1 MCHLPWVTSS
11 ITPVMVMSSTS
22 CLEQGGTGASHL
34 HACPSLESTQSSADF
49 IITRIIF
56 RPHGYSSVV
65 LSPSRTPPCPLTSC
79 WDLPPNPQQRSACE
93 SPKAEPGSG
102 CWLQAGSRL
111 APGWLQALAPSW
123 FSPPMPRASGS
134 PLHPPQPLING
145 FQTQRDQLPWGKAVK
160 HPEQRPLQ
168 LGSRITKS
176 NPRAG
181 MTLLPALWSFLGP
194 HRH

>member
-34 HACPSLESTQSSADF
+34 HACPSSESTQSSADF
-49 IITRIIF
+49 IIAKIISW
-56 RPHGYSSVV
+56 PYGYSPVV
-65 LSPSRTPPCPLTSC
+65 LSPSRHLLVPSPAA
-79 WDLPPNPQQRSACE
+79 WNLPTNPQQRSPCE
-93 SPKAEPGSG
+93 SPKAEPGPG
-102 CWLQAGSRL
+102 CCSML

-123 FSPPMPRASGS
+123 LSPLLPRAGGS
-134 PLHPPQPLING
+134 PLHPPQPLISG

-168 LGSRITKS
+168 LGSGITKS

-181 MTLLPALWSFLGP
+181 MTLLPALWSFPGP